1 MAPEEACD
9 TPFAVRIRFISIKSA
24 FNRLSKWRQ
33 RYAIVQDVSGNLGE
47 EPKGKDSNASRYP
60 RAEPVALFKTIQASL
75 DLNPDVL
82 AISCMP

>member
-47 EPKGKDSNASRYP
+47 EPKGKD
-60 RAEPVALFKTIQASL
+60 F
-75 DLNPDVL
+75 
-82 AISCMP
+82 